1 MERSNPKI
9 LKIVTVDDS
18 FIVTERLKH
27 ILNEIESVE
36 ILGSAKDISSAKKL
50 TNAVNPDVIILD
62 INLSDDDYGQTGIDL
77 LVEFRQN
84 LPKSKIIIF
93 TNHNELH
100 YRLICLE
107 KGANYFFDK
116 SKDSHKIS
124 EVIKQWTIIN

>member
-1 MERSNPKI
+1 MEPCSPKI

-18 FIVTERLKH
+18 FIVTERLKY
-27 ILNEIESVE
+27 ILNEIDSVE
-36 ILGSAKDISSAKKL
+36 ILGNAKDISSAKKL

-107 KGANYFFDK
+107 KGANCFFDK
-116 SKDSHKIS
+116 SRESHKIS

>member
-1 MERSNPKI
+1 MELSNPKI
-9 LKIVTVDDS
+9 LKIITVDDS
-18 FIVTERLKH
+18 SIVTERLKY
-27 ILNEIESVE
+27 ILNEIDCVE
-36 ILGSAKDISSAKKL
+36 ILVNAYNISSAKNL
-50 TNAVNPDVIILD
+50 TNVVHPDVIILD
-62 INLSDDDYGQTGIDL
+62 INFSDDDYGQTGIDL

-84 LPKSKIIIF
+84 FPNTKIIIF

-116 SKDSHKIS
+116 SRESHKIS